1 MLDLISLVLYAWG
14 AWCLLQVTMLLVMPP
29 IAHAFGFAATNG
41 LTIVIPDSVRAQ
53 LTSEELA
60 AVLAHER
67 GHIHHLHAIE
77 NLVLACCFVGRSTK
91 RAHVQ
96 ELEADDYAAQLGHAA
111 ALAIAISK
119 LSQHPLDQ
127 LRARRLRGITP

>member
-14 AWCLLQVTMLLVMPP
+14 AWCALQVLLLLVVPP
-29 IAHAFGFAATNG
+29 VAQAFGFAATNG
-41 LTIVIPDSVRAQ
+41 LTIVIPDSVRSQ
-53 LTSEELA
+53 LTPEELA

-77 NLVLACCFVGRSTK
+77 NLVLACIFLSRTPK
-91 RAHVQ
+91 RAHQQ

-111 ALAIAISK
+111 ALASAISK

-127 LRARRLRGITP
+127 LRARRLQSVTP

>member
-1 MLDLISLVLYAWG
+1 MLDLITLVLCVWG
-14 AWCLLQVTMLLVMPP
+14 VWCLLQVALLLVVPP
-29 IAHAFGFAATNG
+29 VAQAFGFAVTNG
-41 LTIVIPDSVRAQ
+41 LWIVIPDDVRAK
-53 LTSEELA
+53 LTEEELA

-77 NLVLACCFVGRSTK
+77 NLVLACCFVGRSPK
-91 RAHVQ
+91 RAHQQ

-111 ALAIAISK
+111 ALASAISK

-127 LRARRLRGITP
+127 LRARRLQGVTP